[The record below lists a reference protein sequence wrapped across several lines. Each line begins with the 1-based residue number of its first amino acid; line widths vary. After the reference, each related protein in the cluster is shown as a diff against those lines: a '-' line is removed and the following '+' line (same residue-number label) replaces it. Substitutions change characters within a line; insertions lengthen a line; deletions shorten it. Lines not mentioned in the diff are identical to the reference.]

1 MLFNY
6 YELHMTNSLI
16 FSLQGLFKNTSET
29 PIVIEDEVQEGPE
42 LKQKGLQI
50 NETAAE
56 KRVQINELQQRRGC
70 RSVKLK
76 QRRRLP

>member
-16 FSLQGLFKNTSET
+16 FSLRGLFNNTSET

-42 LKQKGLQI
+42 LKQKGVQI
-50 NETAAE
+50 NKTAAE
-56 KRVQINELQQRRGC
+56 
-70 RSVKLK
+70 
-76 QRRRLP
+76 